1 MGKARSYEIIE
12 YRKKIFGAITDSPEL
27 VSLLGEENSDDPA
40 ETIPYRKSF
49 PHEFVPD
56 TITETDRFLNFDIIA
71 YLDTKNNV
79 YKDITVCFYVVCHK
93 AVVRIDKNSLTLWYD
108 KVVCELD
115 DIFSKTDVL
124 GIGCTMQLASNIP
137 YIPHKDF
144 KGRLL
149 KFTVKDFTNGAKY
162 GA

>member
-12 YRKKIFGAITDSPEL
+12 YRKKIFQAIVDSPEL
-27 VSLLGEENSDDPA
+27 VKLLGEEDSEDPA
-40 ETIPYRKSF
+40 ETIPYNKSF

-56 TITETDRFLNFDIIA
+56 TITSTDKYVNFDMVA

-79 YKDITVCFYVVCHK
+79 FKDITVYFYVVCHK
-93 AVVRIDKNSLTLWYD
+93 AVVRMDKHSLDLWYD
-108 KVVCELD
+108 KVTCALD
-115 DIFSKTDVL
+115 DIFSQSDIL
-124 GIGCTMQLASNIP
+124 GIGNTMQLVSNVP
-137 YIPHKDF
+137 YLPHKDF

-149 KFTVKDFTNGAKY
+149 KFTVKDFKNGAKY

>member
-1 MGKARSYEIIE
+1 MGKAKSYEIIE

-27 VSLLGEENSDDPA
+27 VTLLGEEDSDDPA

-56 TITETDRFLNFDIIA
+56 TITETDRFLNFDIVA
-71 YLDTKNNV
+71 YLDNKNNV
-79 YKDITVCFYVVCHK
+79 YKDLTVYFYVVCHK

-124 GIGCTMQLASNIP
+124 GIGYTMQLVSNVP

-144 KGRLL
+144 KGRLI
-149 KFTVKDFTNGAKY
+149 KFTVKDFNNGAKY